1 MVYYFVKY
9 LVGLAARIYFKK
21 IHLHQKEK
29 IDFNKPTIFSA
40 NHPNAFLDAMVI
52 GSLTPRKMYYIVR
65 GDIFNTPLK
74 RWLLSL
80 LNMYPIY
87 RTRDGLG
94 FSGLKQ
100 NNDMFDFYKK
110 ILSENGCILIFTEGL
125 GVLEKRLRPLQ
136 KGTAKLAI
144 DFATSHPNGKNLQ
157 IIPMGI
163 NYTKMVEANGEFMWS
178 LDTPIHISEYMDKI
192 HQDRVKTINELT
204 GRIGESLIKNVIHIN
219 DKEDDILVEHWL
231 EINRNETPSPTTS
244 SWIIPNKATL
254 DVEIQAA
261 KVWNELKERDIQLF
275 ITWRDKISQYAKLVQ
290 KNDWSDKDLKKQPF
304 LWKNL
309 WIGLIGLP
317 LLIWSMAVHF
327 IPVSLALAITKKVVR
342 KKEFIASIKMAS
354 MLFLSLFWYLLL
366 GGILHLIFG
375 FKIALIATLIHY
387 PILLVSK
394 DILYSWQHV
403 WAYLS
408 IRKNNE
414 VYKHLS
420 EKRKQILLLPYSW
433 K

>member
-1 MVYYFVKY
+1 
-9 LVGLAARIYFKK
+9 
-21 IHLHQKEK
+21 
-29 IDFNKPTIFSA
+29 
-40 NHPNAFLDAMVI
+40 
-52 GSLTPRKMYYIVR
+52 
-65 GDIFNTPLK
+65 
-74 RWLLSL
+74 
-80 LNMYPIY
+80 
-87 RTRDGLG
+87 
-94 FSGLKQ
+94 
-100 NNDMFDFYKK
+100 
-110 ILSENGCILIFTEGL
+110 
-125 GVLEKRLRPLQ
+125 
-136 KGTAKLAI
+136 
-144 DFATSHPNGKNLQ
+144 
-157 IIPMGI
+157 
-163 NYTKMVEANGEFMWS
+163 
-178 LDTPIHISEYMDKI
+178 MDKI